1 MENFLIGHH
10 NCFDEDKQARDY
22 RESFW
27 GVEACLMKSEEDV
40 QLLHKYKTEKQ
51 FNIGIHFPLR
61 AGQWNHRDPQ
71 YLSNCN
77 EIRNQSYNYMSAEI
91 EYAKQIDP
99 NYILL
104 HYPKPVILDER
115 VDWHGRQWRFGD
127 ESEYFFES
135 ECDIDTFRKRSEDF
149 FEWFSLKAT
158 ENNFIPVIELDAI
171 PTYIY
176 ETDMLIQ
183 LLEKYP
189 NIRLCMDIG
198 RLHLQ
203 HMIDENFNSFKF
215 LESVVHYVS
224 EIHLWNIQ
232 VADKLYN
239 SHHPALPTLEP
250 SKGWADIEKYFA
262 ILSKANTKH
271 KILFEHRSDVISDS
285 ELEECYEWIFSMC
298 NK

>member
-1 MENFLIGHH
+1 M
-10 NCFDEDKQARDY
+10 
-22 RESFW
+22 
-27 GVEACLMKSEEDV
+27 V
-40 QLLHKYKTEKQ
+40 
-51 FNIGIHFPLR
+51 
-61 AGQWNHRDPQ
+61 
-71 YLSNCN
+71 
-77 EIRNQSYNYMSAEI
+77 
-91 EYAKQIDP
+91 
-99 NYILL
+99 
-104 HYPKPVILDER
+104 
-115 VDWHGRQWRFGD
+115 
-127 ESEYFFES
+127 
-135 ECDIDTFRKRSEDF
+135 
-149 FEWFSLKAT
+149 SLKAA